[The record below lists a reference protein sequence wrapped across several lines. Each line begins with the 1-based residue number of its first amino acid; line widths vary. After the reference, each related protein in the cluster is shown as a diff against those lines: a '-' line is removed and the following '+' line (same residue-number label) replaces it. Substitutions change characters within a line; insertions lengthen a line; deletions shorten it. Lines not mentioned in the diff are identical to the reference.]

1 MIGLNSKVYMSSW
14 LEGELEQ
21 RKWQV
26 RKYHFVLVSTSSSR
40 NTIGLKPAFEH
51 FQFKFDVCFVQI
63 QILKINYIILL
74 YHLKCNSQSFIC
86 CNKNHNKRQRLA
98 VTQCDFSTNFHNIMI

>member
-26 RKYHFVLVSTSSSR
+26 RKYHFVLVSNSSSR

-51 FQFKFDVCFVQI
+51 FQFKFDVCFVQS
-63 QILKINYIILL
+63 QILKIKYIKLL
-74 YHLKCNSQSFIC
+74 YQLKYNFQSFIFYNLC
-86 CNKNHNKRQRLA
+86 TSAIILILIEITLNDIN
-98 VTQCDFSTNFHNIMI
+98 